1 MSLVDALVVLVLIAV
16 NALYVAA
23 EFAAVST
30 RRSRIRQLAEE
41 GHRVAA
47 HLLPVLEDPQRLDRY
62 IATSQVGI
70 TLSSL
75 VLGAYSQA
83 TIAVDLAPYLGAWL
97 GLDASAA
104 WSAASVSVLLVL
116 TSLQVVLGELMPKSI
131 ALQNPM
137 PVALATYWPM
147 RWTLATFGWFIN
159 FLNGSGV
166 VLLKLLRRPDAGHRH
181 IHSPEEIE
189 LLIAESRDGGLLEPD
204 EHVRLQRALRF
215 SLRTARQLM
224 TPREQ
229 VSALDIGTPIQEV
242 YARAMASPY
251 TRFPVFDGTLDRVVG
266 VLNSKPL
273 LLRRLAGNAVTNLR
287 EVLRPPLFVNERLTG
302 DRLVALLRER
312 RMHQAIVQDGAG
324 RVIGVV
330 SLEHLLREL
339 LTPAQSPPSTRF
351 A

>member
-1 MSLVDALVVLVLIAV
+1 MSLVDALVVLVLITV

-41 GHRVAA
+41 GHRLAV

-75 VLGAYSQA
+75 VLGAYGQA
-83 TIAVDLAPYLGAWL
+83 TIAVDLAPYIGAWL
-97 GLDASAA
+97 GLSASAA
-104 WSAASVSVLLVL
+104 WSVSSVGVLLVL
-116 TSLQVVLGELMPKSI
+116 TALQVLLGELMPKSI
-131 ALQNPM
+131 ALQYPM
-137 PVALATYWPM
+137 PLALATYWPM
-147 RWTLATFGWFIN
+147 RWTLATLGWFIN
-159 FLNGSGV
+159 FLNGSALL
-166 VLLKLLRRPDAGHRH
+166 LLKLLRRPDAGHRH

-189 LLIAESRDGGLLEPD
+189 LLIADSRDGGLLEPD

-224 TPREQ
+224 IPREQ
-229 VSALDIGTPIQEV
+229 VSALDIRTPIHDV

-251 TRFPVFDGTLDRVVG
+251 TRFPVFEGSLDHVIG
-266 VLNSKPL
+266 ILNSKPL
-273 LLRRLAGNAVTNLR
+273 LLRRLAGNAVSDLR
-287 EVLRPPLFVNERLTG
+287 DVLRPPLFVNERLTG

-312 RMHQAIVQDGAG
+312 RTHQAIVQDGSG
-324 RVIGVV
+324 QVVGIV
-330 SLEHLLREL
+330 SLEDLLREL
-339 LTPAQSPPSTRF
+339 LTPAQGSASRRY

>member
-1 MSLVDALVVLVLIAV
+1 MSLVDVLVVLVLLAV

-30 RRSRIRQLAEE
+30 RRSRIRQLAED
-41 GHRVAA
+41 GHRLAV
-47 HLLPVLEDPQRLDRY
+47 HLLPVLEHPQRLDRY

-75 VLGAYSQA
+75 LLGAYGQA
-83 TIAVDLAPYLGAWL
+83 TMAVDLAPHVGAWL
-97 GLDASAA
+97 GLDAAAA
-104 WSAASVSVLLVL
+104 WSVSSVGVLLVL
-116 TSLQVVLGELMPKSI
+116 TALQVLFGELMPKSV
-131 ALQNPM
+131 ALQYPT
-137 PVALATYWPM
+137 PLALATYWPM
-147 RWTLATFGWFIN
+147 RWTLATLGWFIN
-159 FLNGSGV
+159 FLNGSA
-166 VLLKLLRRPDAGHRH
+166 LLLLRLLRRPETGHRH

-224 TPREQ
+224 IPRDQ
-229 VSALDIGTPIQEV
+229 VSALDIRTPIRDV

-251 TRFPVFDGTLDRVVG
+251 TRFPVFDGSLDRVVG
-266 VLNSKPL
+266 ILNSKPL
-273 LLRRLAGNAVTNLR
+273 LLRRLAGNAVTDLR
-287 EVLRPPLFVNERLTG
+287 DVLRPPLFVNERLTG

-312 RMHQAIVQDGAG
+312 RAHQAIVQDGSG
-324 RVIGVV
+324 HVIGVV
-330 SLEHLLREL
+330 SLEYLLREL
-339 LTPAQSPPSTRF
+339 LTSARSAPATGY